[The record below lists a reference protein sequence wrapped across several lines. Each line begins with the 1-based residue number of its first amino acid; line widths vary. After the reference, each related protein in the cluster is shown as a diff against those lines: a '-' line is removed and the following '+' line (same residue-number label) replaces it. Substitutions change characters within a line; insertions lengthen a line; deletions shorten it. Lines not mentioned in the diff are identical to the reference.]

1 MGATQIKHVLKIGF
15 SSCPNDTF
23 IFHAMVHGLVDTGSL
38 TFTPVIAD
46 VETLNQWA
54 FQGKLPVTKLSFH
67 AFMKIRDT
75 YDLLDAGAAFGFGCG
90 PLVVSRQTDI
100 DWSRARVA
108 VPGVNTTACML
119 LKAWKPGITDIQ
131 AMRFD
136 EILPAVQSGDA
147 DAGVIIH
154 EGRFVFEKYG
164 CVKIID
170 LGQWWEAETRLPIP
184 LGCIAIRKDTET
196 IRYKPFVEQAIRDS
210 LLYARNHPEVSRP
223 YIRSLAGE
231 MDDAVIDAHINLYVN
246 DYSLSLGADAQ
257 RVIQRLEELLS

>member
-1 MGATQIKHVLKIGF
+1 MGGPKMKKSLKIGF

-23 IFHAMVHGLVDTGSL
+23 IFHAMIHGLVDLGGLSL
-38 TFTPVIAD
+38 EPVIED

-54 FQGKLPVTKLSFH
+54 FEGLLPVTKLSFH
-67 AFMKIRDT
+67 AFMKVRDT

-90 PLVVSRQTDI
+90 PLVVSRQANL

-108 VPGVNTTACML
+108 VPGLNTTARML
-119 LKAWKPGITDIQ
+119 LKAWKPGLADIQ

-136 EILPAVQSGDA
+136 EILPAVQHGDV

-154 EGRFVFEKYG
+154 EGRFVFEQYD

-184 LGCIAIRKDTET
+184 LGCIAIRKDAET
-196 IRYKPFVEQAIRDS
+196 IQRKPVIEQAIRES
-210 LLYARNHPEVSRP
+210 LIYARRHPEVSRP
-223 YIRSLAGE
+223 YIRGLAGE
-231 MDDAVIDAHINLYVN
+231 MDDAVIDAHIKLYVN
-246 DYSLSLGADAQ
+246 DYSLSLGQDAQ
-257 RVIQRLEELLS
+257 RVIHRLEELL